1 MDWFGFD
8 KNLQSARTRSLAQNC
23 RGPIAL
29 LEVRRLLT
37 ESNALVD
44 GTALYGRPLINAVE
58 CCEPESLEV
67 ARLLLDRG
75 ADVDLIGAEGKTA
88 LYVACK
94 QFKGGYGRRVLPL
107 VELLLSRGADPR
119 RWHNGRTLFG
129 VALEARNYGAAR
141 LLLAHG
147 VSVEDPV
154 SHYGPVPIR
163 PLFRFCES
171 DGHES
176 STSQNNGGIE
186 QVRFLLAHGAAFDFI
201 NYDGHS
207 ALTFVRSGHRRLP
220 NGQWRGGRPEMNA
233 LFDAFLTH
241 YWTLRVRLRLFGRR
255 ASHRPGPHRL
265 VLGDAY
271 LPNHIGSFVVG
282 DGIIVKKK

>member
-94 QFKGGYGRRVLPL
+94 QSRGGYGRYAPPL
-107 VELLLSRGADPR
+107 VELLLSRGADPC
-119 RWHNGRTLFG
+119 RWHGERSMFG

-141 LLLAHG
+141 LLLANG
-147 VSVEDPV
+147 VSVEDPM
-154 SHYGPVPIR
+154 SNCGLR
-163 PLFRFCES
+163 PLFYFCDL

-176 STSQNNGGIE
+176 STSRNNGGIE

-241 YWTLRVRLRLFGRR
+241 YWTLRVRLHLFGRR
-255 ASHRPGPHRL
+255 ASHRPGPQRL

-282 DGIIVKKK
+282 GGVIVKKK

>member
-1 MDWFGFD
+1 M
-8 KNLQSARTRSLAQNC
+8 
-23 RGPIAL
+23 
-29 LEVRRLLT
+29 
-37 ESNALVD
+37 
-44 GTALYGRPLINAVE
+44 VE
-58 CCEPESLEV
+58 ACEPESLEV

-75 ADVDLIGAEGKTA
+75 ADVDLIGAEGKRA

-94 QFKGGYGRRVLPL
+94 QFRGGYGRYAPPL

-147 VSVEDPV
+147 VSVEDPM
-154 SHYGPVPIR
+154 SNCGLR
-163 PLFRFCES
+163 PLFYFCDL

-176 STSQNNGGIE
+176 PTSQNNGGIE

-233 LFDAFLTH
+233 LFDASLAH

-255 ASHRPGPHRL
+255 ASHRPGPQRL

-282 DGIIVKKK
+282 GGVIVKKK

>member
-1 MDWFGFD
+1 MAWFGFD

-94 QFKGGYGRRVLPL
+94 QFKGGYGRRAPPL

-255 ASHRPGPHRL
+255 ASHRPGPQRL

-282 DGIIVKKK
+282 GGVIVKKK

>member
-1 MDWFGFD
+1 MAWFGYD
-8 KNLQSARTRSLAQNC
+8 KDLQPARTYCLAQNC
-23 RGPIAL
+23 RAPIAL
-29 LEVRRLLT
+29 NEVRRLLT

-44 GTALYGRPLINAVE
+44 GTASYGRPLINAVE
-58 CCEPESLEV
+58 ACEPESLEV

-88 LYVACK
+88 LYVLCK
-94 QFKGGYGRRVLPL
+94 RLRGGPWSGGRALPL
-107 VELLLSRGADPR
+107 VEFLLSRGADPR
-119 RWHNGRTLFG
+119 RWHGERSMFG

-147 VSVEDPV
+147 VSVEDPM
-154 SHYGPVPIR
+154 SNCGLR
-163 PLFRFCES
+163 PLFYFCDL

-176 STSQNNGGIE
+176 STSQNNHIE
-186 QVRFLLAHGAAFDFI
+186 QVRFLLAHGAAFDSI
-201 NYDGHS
+201 NYAGYS
-207 ALTFVRSGHRRLP
+207 ALKCVRSERRRFR
-220 NGQWRGGRPEMNA
+220 NGQWRGGRPGMNA

-255 ASHRPGPHRL
+255 ASHRPGPQRL

>member
-8 KNLQSARTRSLAQNC
+8 KNLQSARTHSLAQNC
-23 RGPIAL
+23 RYPIAL

-94 QFKGGYGRRVLPL
+94 QFKGGYGRHAPPL

-141 LLLAHG
+141 LLLANG
-147 VSVEDPV
+147 VSVEDPM
-154 SHYGPVPIR
+154 SNCGLR
-163 PLFRFCES
+163 PLFYFCDL

-176 STSQNNGGIE
+176 STSRNNGGIE

-241 YWTLRVRLRLFGRR
+241 YWTLRVRLHLFGRR
-255 ASHRPGPHRL
+255 ASHRPGPQRL

-282 DGIIVKKK
+282 DGVIVKKK

>member
-1 MDWFGFD
+1 MAWFGFD

-94 QFKGGYGRRVLPL
+94 QFKGGYGRHAPPL

-141 LLLAHG
+141 LLLANG
-147 VSVEDPV
+147 VSVEDPM
-154 SHYGPVPIR
+154 SNCGLR
-163 PLFRFCES
+163 PLFYFCDL

-176 STSQNNGGIE
+176 STSRNNGGIE

-255 ASHRPGPHRL
+255 ASHRPGPQRL

-282 DGIIVKKK
+282 GGVIVKKK

>member
-1 MDWFGFD
+1 M
-8 KNLQSARTRSLAQNC
+8 
-23 RGPIAL
+23 
-29 LEVRRLLT
+29 
-37 ESNALVD
+37 
-44 GTALYGRPLINAVE
+44 
-58 CCEPESLEV
+58 
-67 ARLLLDRG
+67 LDRG

-94 QFKGGYGRRVLPL
+94 QFKGGYGRRAPPL

-141 LLLAHG
+141 LLLANG
-147 VSVEDPV
+147 VSVEDPM
-154 SHYGPVPIR
+154 SNCGLR
-163 PLFRFCES
+163 PLFYFCDL

-176 STSQNNGGIE
+176 STSRNNGGIE

-241 YWTLRVRLRLFGRR
+241 YWTLRVRLHLFGRR
-255 ASHRPGPHRL
+255 ASHRPGPQRL

-282 DGIIVKKK
+282 DGVIVKKK

>member
-1 MDWFGFD
+1 MAWFGFD

-129 VALEARNYGAAR
+129 VALEARTTA
-141 LLLAHG
+141 
-147 VSVEDPV
+147 
-154 SHYGPVPIR
+154 
-163 PLFRFCES
+163 PLVYFSPTACPSR
-171 DGHES
+171 
-176 STSQNNGGIE
+176 I
-186 QVRFLLAHGAAFDFI
+186 
-201 NYDGHS
+201 
-207 ALTFVRSGHRRLP
+207 P
-220 NGQWRGGRPEMNA
+220 
-233 LFDAFLTH
+233 
-241 YWTLRVRLRLFGRR
+241 
-255 ASHRPGPHRL
+255 
-265 VLGDAY
+265 
-271 LPNHIGSFVVG
+271 
-282 DGIIVKKK
+282 

>member
-141 LLLAHG
+141 LLLANG
-147 VSVEDPV
+147 VSVEDPM
-154 SHYGPVPIR
+154 SNCGLR
-163 PLFRFCES
+163 PLFYFCDL

-176 STSQNNGGIE
+176 STSRNNGGIE

-255 ASHRPGPHRL
+255 ASHRPGPQRL

-282 DGIIVKKK
+282 DGVIVKKK